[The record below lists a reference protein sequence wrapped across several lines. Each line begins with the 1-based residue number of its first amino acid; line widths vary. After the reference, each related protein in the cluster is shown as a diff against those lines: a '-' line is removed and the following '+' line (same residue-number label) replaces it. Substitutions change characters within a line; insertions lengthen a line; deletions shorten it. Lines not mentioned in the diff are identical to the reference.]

1 MSSGNEKSVQKPRA
15 CKTKSFFKA
24 VTLYRDFKSAHAL
37 FVTVMCCKCFI
48 ARKVGSAA
56 TVIVKAFTDMVLGLL

>member
-24 VTLYRDFKSAHAL
+24 VTLYRDFLSP
-37 FVTVMCCKCFI
+37 FVMCCKCFI

-56 TVIVKAFTDMVLGLL
+56 TGVVKAFTDMVLGLL